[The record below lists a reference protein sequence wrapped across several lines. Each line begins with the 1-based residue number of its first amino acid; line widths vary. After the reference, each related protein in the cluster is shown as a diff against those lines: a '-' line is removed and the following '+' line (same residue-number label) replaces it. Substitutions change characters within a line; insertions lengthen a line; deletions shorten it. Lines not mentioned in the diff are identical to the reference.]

1 MGEAGSECILVYILV
16 PVRHS
21 RLRMSGVRTDV
32 DDQRE
37 EAAATRLAAASILRT
52 MGEHEHTSE

>member
-1 MGEAGSECILVYILV
+1 MGEAGSGCILLYIS
-16 PVRHS
+16 PVRHI
-21 RLRMSGVRTDV
+21 RLRMSGVHTDV

-37 EAAATRLAAASILRT
+37 EAAAMRLAAAAILHS